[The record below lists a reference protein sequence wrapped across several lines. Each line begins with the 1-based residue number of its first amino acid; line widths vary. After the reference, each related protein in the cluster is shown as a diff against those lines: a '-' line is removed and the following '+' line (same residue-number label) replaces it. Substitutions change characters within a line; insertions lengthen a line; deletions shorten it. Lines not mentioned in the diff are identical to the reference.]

1 MFFYLCS
8 MKKNLL
14 IVICTMLYSALSAQT
29 QQEIVN
35 IIKATNVQ
43 KINSLNEDFIQFDKE
58 RIKRIASYLVK
69 YPSTST
75 FEKSSGKTKKLYDV
89 INNKPVYISTTNINS
104 LISARV
110 DFLKQG
116 GDLNLDLNGDD
127 LLVGVWDA
135 GSVLESHKEFDDPDE
150 FIAITRVTNFDYS
163 VVDGYDDHATHVA
176 GTISARGLN
185 YNATGMAPKASV
197 HSYDWDNVYS
207 ELSNEITNNGMLVS
221 NHSYGI
227 DLFNGDQL
235 QLPAWEAGNY
245 GSTSRN
251 WDNLLFNAPYHLKVV
266 AAGNEG
272 RETYVGAL
280 AYGIDKLTRNATSKN
295 ALIVANAANPQV
307 NTEGNLQ
314 TLYINASSSQGPTD
328 DGRIKP
334 DIAAD
339 GTQLYSPID
348 VIGNYATYTGT
359 SMAAPTVSGVAL
371 LLQEH
376 YNNLNNSFMTAASV
390 KGLLCHTADDDTNYV
405 GPDPY
410 FGWGLVNAK
419 SAAELISA
427 ASNDTASI
435 LESKLETFDV
445 YEQTIYVSEGQSLK
459 ATLCWNDSPGTANSG
474 QLNNTTPVLVNDL
487 DLRIYK
493 DGQEYYPWKLNL
505 TNLNGGAIKGD
516 NIVDNIEVVEANNV
530 EAGLYTVRVSHKD
543 GLKNFEQDFSLII
556 SSSNQVLSI
565 VDNTKSD
572 ALVWPN
578 PANDIVNVSL
588 DNFKNDVS
596 VKITNTNGALVYNK
610 IYNNSSY
617 LSINIQNLPRGVYI
631 LKINDSINSL
641 QKRIILK

>member
-1 MFFYLCS
+1 

-14 IVICTMLYSALSAQT
+14 IVLCTVLYSALSAQT
-29 QQEIVN
+29 QQEVVN
-35 IIKATNVQ
+35 IIKATNIQ

-116 GDLNLDLNGDD
+116 GALNLDLDGDD

-135 GSVLESHKEFDDPDE
+135 GSVLEAHKEFDDPDE
-150 FIAITRVTNFDYS
+150 FIATTRVTNFDYS

-176 GTISARGLN
+176 GTIAARGLN
-185 YNATGMAPKASV
+185 YNATGMAPKALL
-197 HSYDWDNVYS
+197 HSYDWDSVYN

-227 DLFNGDQL
+227 NLFNDGEL
-235 QLPAWEAGNY
+235 QLPAWEGGNY

-314 TLYINASSSQGPTD
+314 TLYINVSSSQGPTD

-339 GTQLYSPID
+339 GTQLFSPID
-348 VIGNYATYTGT
+348 VIGDYATYTGT
-359 SMAAPTVSGVAL
+359 SMAAPTISGIAL

-376 YNNLNNSFMTAASV
+376 YNNLNNSFMTAASM
-390 KGLLCHTADDDTNYV
+390 KGLLCHTADDDSNYI

-419 SAAELISA
+419 SAAELITA
-427 ASNDTASI
+427 ASNNTALI
-435 LESKLETFDV
+435 VESKLETFDV
-445 YEQTIYVSEGQSLK
+445 YEQTIYVAEGESLK
-459 ATLCWNDSPGTANSG
+459 ATLCWNDFPGTANSG

-487 DLRIYK
+487 DLRISK
-493 DGQEYYPWKLNL
+493 DGEEYYPWKLDL

-556 SSSNQVLSI
+556 SSSNQALSI
-565 VDNTKSD
+565 SNNTKSD
-572 ALVWPN
+572 DLVWPN
-578 PANDIVNVSL
+578 PVNDILNVSL
-588 DNFKNDVS
+588 DNFKNFVS
-596 VKITNTNGALVYNK
+596 VKIINTNGILVYND
-610 IYNNSSY
+610 IHNYSSY
-617 LSINIQNLPRGVYI
+617 LSINVQNLPRGVYI
-631 LKINDSINSL
+631 LKINDSSNSL

>member
-1 MFFYLCS
+1 

-14 IVICTMLYSALSAQT
+14 TALCILFYSGLLAQT
-29 QQEIVN
+29 EQEVVN
-35 IIKATNVQ
+35 IVKATNVQ
-43 KINSLNEDFIQFDKE
+43 KINSLNKDLIQLEKE
-58 RIKRIASYLVK
+58 RIERMSLYLEK
-69 YPSTST
+69 YPSTIT
-75 FEKSSGKTKKLYDV
+75 YEKLLGKTKKLYDV

-104 LISARV
+104 LISSRV

-116 GDLNLDLNGDD
+116 GTLNLALDGDD
-127 LLVGVWDA
+127 LIAGVWDA
-135 GSVLESHKEFDDPDE
+135 GSVLESHKEFDNPDE
-150 FIAITRVTNFDYS
+150 FLASTRVTNFDYT

-176 GTISARGLN
+176 GTIAARGLK
-185 YNATGMAPKASV
+185 YNATGMAPKAFV

-307 NTEGNLQ
+307 NSEGVLQ
-314 TLYINASSSQGPTD
+314 ALSINVSSSQGPTD

-339 GTQLYSPID
+339 GTQLFSPID
-348 VIGNYATYTGT
+348 VIGDYATYSGT

-376 YNNLNNSFMTAASV
+376 YNNFNNSFMTAASL
-390 KGLLCHTADDDTNYV
+390 KGLLCHTADDDSNYI

-419 SAAELISA
+419 SAAELITA
-427 ASNDTASI
+427 ASSNTALI

-445 YEQTIYVSEGQSLK
+445 YEHTIYVEEGESLK
-459 ATLCWNDSPGTANSG
+459 ATLSWTDPPGAASSG
-474 QLNNTTPVLVNDL
+474 VLNNSTPALVNDL
-487 DLRIYK
+487 DLRVFK
-493 DGQEYYPWKLNL
+493 DGEEFFPWRLDL
-505 TNLNGGAIKGD
+505 TNLSGGAIKGD
-516 NIVDNIEVVEANNV
+516 NIVDNIEIVELNIA
-530 EAGLYTVRVSHKD
+530 EAGQYTVKVSNKPP
-543 GLKNFEQDFSLII
+543 LQNFEQDFSLII
-556 SSSNQVLSI
+556 ASSNQALSL
-565 VDNTKSD
+565 VNNTKSD

-610 IYNNSSY
+610 IHNNSSY
-617 LSINIQNLPRGVYI
+617 LRINVQNLPRGVYI
-631 LKINDSINSL
+631 LKINDSSNSI

>member
-1 MFFYLCS
+1 
-8 MKKNLL
+8 
-14 IVICTMLYSALSAQT
+14 MLYSALSAQT

-314 TLYINASSSQGPTD
+314 TLYINVSSSQGPTD